1 MNSLSRFY
9 LAVAGCLIGFSATGA
24 TQAQG
29 ATDAAA
35 TAAPEEEG
43 GAPRS
48 TLSRI
53 VVTAGAEKVAIE
65 TPQAVTTLDQEDIDA
80 KQATTIAD
88 LLEDVPGVSAVGGA
102 SALGQSFNIRGIGA
116 ALAGDESKI
125 IVQVDGVGKFHEQY
139 RVGSFFSEPELYKRV
154 DVLRGP
160 ASSTLYG
167 TGALAG
173 VITFATKDA
182 RDILAADKRFAV
194 RVKGGYEDNSE
205 STLYSGLLALQ
216 PLERLDVLAA
226 YNQRGGNDYENG
238 SGEVVLPSR
247 SKSESFLVKSRLYL
261 GEGTGHSFW
270 ASYQNW
276 LSDSFQL
283 YDQQVGASAA
293 FVRRKVDDTT
303 AVFGYDN
310 RFEGNDWLDLAMQ
323 VSYADTFVDQSD
335 NEFSPTALGLA
346 SEYSYATTQARVQNT
361 STFSLN
367 EATQL
372 FLTAGAQASRQQRRN
387 PRTLA
392 NGTVVYGAGT
402 HPEGD
407 TQMSGLFV
415 QSELVWDEKLTLIA
429 GVRFDDQHLD
439 PGEGVPT
446 ATEVDNNAFS
456 PKLAALYNFTPH
468 FGVFGSFARTERL
481 PTLDETFSRSG
492 TRGANFTLEPE
503 ESDNTELGVT
513 LNFAGLAAGHDSLA
527 LKLTGFQNDVTNL
540 ITPAAAGSWYS
551 INVGEGQYRGVELE
565 AEYTQKQFYVRA
577 AASTMEGT
585 DETTDLPLN
594 TIPAD
599 ELSVTAAYM
608 VRSAGLTFGWRG
620 EFARAQNE
628 VSGAFATPTPGYGV
642 HSLFGTWRPQ
652 RGALRGMDVRLGVD
666 NLMDKTFRRHLASLD
681 AEGRSF
687 KLTVGHTFQ

>member
-1 MNSLSRFY
+1 MTACLLSVRVI
-9 LAVAGCLIGFSATGA
+9 A
-24 TQAQG
+24 
-29 ATDAAA
+29 
-35 TAAPEEEG
+35 EED
-43 GAPRS
+43 APRT
-48 TLSRI
+48 TLNRI

-65 TPQAVTTLDQEDIDA
+65 TPQAVTSLDQEDIDA

-88 LLEDVPGVSAVGGA
+88 LIEDVPGVSVVGGP

-173 VITFATKDA
+173 VISFATKDA
-182 RDILAADKRFAV
+182 RDILAEGKRFAA
-194 RVKGGYEDNSE
+194 RVKGGYEDNSD
-205 STLYSGLLALQ
+205 STLYSGILAAQ

-226 YNQRGGNDYENG
+226 YNQRGGDDYENG
-238 SGEVVLPSR
+238 NGDIVSPSR

-261 GEGTGHSFW
+261 GEGTGQSFW

-283 YDQQVGASAA
+283 YDQQLGGTPAM
-293 FVRRKVDDTT
+293 VRRKVDDTT

-310 RFEGNDWLDLAMQ
+310 TFDGNDWLDLGVQ
-323 VSYADTFVDQSD
+323 VSYADTLVDQRD
-335 NEFSPTALGLA
+335 NEFSPSALGLV

-361 STFSLN
+361 STFTLSDS
-367 EATQL
+367 TQM
-372 FLTAGAQASRQQRRN
+372 FLTTGAQASRQLRRN
-387 PRTLA
+387 PRISAT
-392 NGTVVYGAGT
+392 GTVTPGAGT

-407 TQMSGLFV
+407 TQMMGVFV
-415 QSELVWDEKLTLIA
+415 QSELVWDERLTLIA
-429 GVRFDDQHLD
+429 GVRFDDQQLD
-439 PGEGVPT
+439 PGSGVPT
-446 ATEVDNNAFS
+446 ETKVDNEAFS
-456 PKLAALYNFTPH
+456 PKLAVLYNLTAR
-468 FGVFGSFARTERL
+468 FGVFGSFAQTERL

-492 TRGANFTLEPE
+492 ARGTNFTLEPE

-513 LNFAGLAAGHDSLA
+513 LNFPALATGEDILA

-540 ITPAAAGSWYS
+540 ITTATAGNFYS
-551 INVGEGQYRGVELE
+551 INVGEAKYRGVELE
-565 AEYTQKQFYVRA
+565 AEYSQRLFFVRA

-585 DETTDLPLN
+585 DETTNEPLN

-599 ELSVTAAYM
+599 ELTLTAAYM
-608 VRSAGLTFGWRG
+608 ISSAGVTFGWRG

-628 VSGAFATPTPGYGV
+628 VSGAFAVPTAGYGV
-642 HSLFGTWRPQ
+642 HSLFGTWKPQ
-652 RGALRGMDVRLGVD
+652 RGVLRGMDIRLGID
-666 NLMDKTFRRHLASLD
+666 NVTDKAFRRHLASLD
-681 AEGRSF
+681 AEGRSI
-687 KLTVGHTFQ
+687 KLTIGHTFQ